1 MLHGT
6 RVAGFAVTVVKRI
19 VDDLTDRRGLRQ
31 AWEEVDED
39 IQQEVVDKWRAIAIE
54 EAEKWLKEKK

>member
-39 IQQEVVDKWRAIAIE
+39 IQQEVVDK
-54 EAEKWLKEKK
+54 

>member
-6 RVAGFAVTVVKRI
+6 RVVGFAVTVVKGI

-31 AWEEVDED
+31 AWEEMDEGTQNT
-39 IQQEVVDKWRAIAIE
+39 IMSGWRSIAIE
-54 EAEKWLKEKK
+54 EAEKWLKD